1 MSDETKEGERLIDG
15 HSVAEF
21 RAHLKTYWMI
31 FGLLMVGTALTV
43 GVAQLDL
50 GHPMAVVVALAI
62 AITKASL
69 VAAFFM
75 HLIDD
80 RKFITIG
87 WTLLVTAFMFAVV
100 MFVPLLIDSGNLGGG

>member
-1 MSDETKEGERLIDG
+1 
-15 HSVAEF
+15 
-21 RAHLKTYWMI
+21 MI

-43 GVAQLDL
+43 GVAYVDL
-50 GHPMAVVVALAI
+50 GSTTAIVVALAI

-80 RKFITIG
+80 RKLISIG
-87 WTLLVTAFMFAVV
+87 WTLMITAFMFCVV
-100 MFVPLLIDSGNLGGG
+100 MFVPLLTNSGSLGGG